1 MFCLYW
7 NVWVFLCHLYSGSVV
22 EATTLDGNNEL
33 FARWKRFK
41 LRISQECTVFADTV
55 SLLDSI
61 PVMHF
66 AVCTT
71 LCSSFVSPA
80 EQLAYH
86 TVAWVISIYSRRT
99 SARAS
104 FDVFK
109 IRSFS
114 LHHLVGY
121 SPTSLYA
128 HAHYTWALFS
138 MLFLHECFLFNI
150 HTYWRAT

>member
-7 NVWVFLCHLYSGSVV
+7 NVWVFLCHLYSGSVVEIGVV

-41 LRISQECTVFADTV
+41 LRISRECTVFADTV

-61 PVMHF
+61 PAMHF

-86 TVAWVISIYSRRT
+86 TVAWVISIYSCRT

-104 FDVFK
+104 GLLQLSRKEDSLVNQVSCAEK
-109 IRSFS
+109 VTPSYLRFS
-114 LHHLVGY
+114 AISTI
-121 SPTSLYA
+121 SP
-128 HAHYTWALFS
+128 
-138 MLFLHECFLFNI
+138 EI
-150 HTYWRAT
+150 